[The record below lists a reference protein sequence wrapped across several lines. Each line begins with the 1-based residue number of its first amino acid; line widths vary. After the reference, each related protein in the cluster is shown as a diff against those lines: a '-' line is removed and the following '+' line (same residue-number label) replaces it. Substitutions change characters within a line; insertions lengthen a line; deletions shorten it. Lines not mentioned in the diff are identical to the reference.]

1 MLYFRSMGFRYTLP
15 LLTLLIAVVSGCDK
29 EIEPIPAYIKIDS
42 VSVSTTAAQGNPIHE
57 ISAVNVY
64 VDEQFMGLFEIPC
77 TIPVLFSGKHKLS
90 IIPSV
95 RLNGALNQHVIHRL
109 FNRTDTTINLVEG
122 KITETGNI
130 NLTYKSNT
138 EFAWLEDFEDN
149 NSSLI
154 RWFSSAGDTS
164 YITTEPFSLNGRYV
178 GNTRCMKVV
187 IGAADTAK
195 TVDMA
200 SFKYFGSLPLMGTDI
215 MFEFDIKTPVP
226 VQMAM
231 IRKNSSGKL
240 YLPYVYIFET
250 GGEWKRFYINL
261 IYELYNQ
268 PGDTEIQLMLSP
280 IKAAEIKASQ
290 EIFIDNIRFSY
301 PK

>member
-1 MLYFRSMGFRYTLP
+1 MLYFRSVGYRIFIPFLLP
-15 LLTLLIAVVSGCDK
+15 LLVLIAACDK
-29 EIEPIPAYIKIDS
+29 EAEPIPSYIRIDS
-42 VSVSTTAAQGNPIHE
+42 VSVETKPAQGNNIQD

-64 VDEQFMGLFEIPC
+64 VDEQYMGLFEIPC
-77 TIPVLFSGKHKLS
+77 TIPVLFTGKHKLS

-95 RLNGALNQHVIHRL
+95 RLNGALNQHVTHRL
-109 FNRTDTTINLVEG
+109 FNRADTTINLTEG
-122 KITETGNI
+122 KITNASNI
-130 NLTYKSNT
+130 KLTYKSNT

-149 NSSLI
+149 NSSLV
-154 RWFSSAGDTS
+154 RLFSAGGDTS
-164 YITTEPFSLNGRYV
+164 YISTEPFSLKGRYA
-178 GNTRCMKVV
+178 GNTRCMKIV

-200 SFKYFGSLPLMGTDI
+200 SFKYFGNLPLMGTDI
-215 MFEFDIKTPVP
+215 ILEFDIKTPVP
-226 VQMAM
+226 AQMAI

-250 GGEWKRFYINL
+250 DGNWKRFYINL

-268 PGDTEIQLMLSP
+268 PGDTEIQLMISP
-280 IKAAEIKASQ
+280 IKPPEVKNSQ